1 MWQMYG
7 KKTKTD
13 NTNEKKTRNCDVLS
27 KDVVNFVH

>member
-1 MWQMYG
+1 MYG

-13 NTNEKKTRNCDVLS
+13 NTSEKKTRKYNVLS